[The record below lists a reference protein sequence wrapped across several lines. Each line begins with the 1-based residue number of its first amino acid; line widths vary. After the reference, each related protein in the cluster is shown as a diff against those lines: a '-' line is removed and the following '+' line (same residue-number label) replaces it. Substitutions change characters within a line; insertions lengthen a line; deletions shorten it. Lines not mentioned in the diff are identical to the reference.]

1 VGNRELKASSDSL
14 LTVINDI
21 LDFSK
26 IEAGK
31 IDLEAVDFNLR
42 DSLESTLKT
51 VAIRADEKGLELLCE
66 VAPEVPEIVCGDS
79 TRLRQVVMNLV
90 SNAIKFTQQGEVAV
104 KVQMESRD
112 ATDCVLHFT
121 VSDTGIGIHKEERE
135 ADFRSVFASGL
146 VHHQEVRWNRARID
160 HFHATGADDGREN
173 LGGKRRGPGQPVSLH
188 GAAGSGKYT

>member
-21 LDFSK
+21 LDFSQ

-31 IDLEAVDFNLR
+31 IDLDAVDFNLH

-66 VAPEVPEIVCGDS
+66 VAPEVPEIVCRDS

-90 SNAIKFTQQGEVAV
+90 SNAIKFTQ
-104 KVQMESRD
+104 
-112 ATDCVLHFT
+112 
-121 VSDTGIGIHKEERE
+121 
-135 ADFRSVFASGL
+135 
-146 VHHQEVRWNRARID
+146 
-160 HFHATGADDGREN
+160 
-173 LGGKRRGPGQPVSLH
+173 
-188 GAAGSGKYT
+188 